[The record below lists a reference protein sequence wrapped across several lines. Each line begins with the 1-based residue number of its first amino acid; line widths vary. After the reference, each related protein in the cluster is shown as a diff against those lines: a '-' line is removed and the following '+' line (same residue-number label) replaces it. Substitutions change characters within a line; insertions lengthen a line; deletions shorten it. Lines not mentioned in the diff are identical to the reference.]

1 MSHEILKA
9 KNEISMVLRGRKSI
23 APIFFPFLTLGC
35 GQPTVQDQYQICVPK
50 SNVILISNLVKKRVF
65 LKTKHMMLQQITFAR
80 PQCFCFST
88 ICLFDHVTDYYNI
101 GFYPEKSNFLVTRNM
116 VKRNILLK
124 NKNTTVWQIY
134 FARASCFL
142 FSKKSLF

>member
-1 MSHEILKA
+1 MRH
-9 KNEISMVLRGRKSI
+9 
-23 APIFFPFLTLGC
+23 IFMPFLLFRCLFYYSDDDEDTSWGIYEA
-35 GQPTVQDQYQICVPK
+35 VQDQYQICVPK

-88 ICLFDHVTDYYNI
+88 KCLFDHVTDQYNI

-124 NKNTTVWQIY
+124 NKNTTVWQIC